1 LKVADPIKKI
11 KDLKEKLKAC
21 EKEKQDY
28 LINWQK
34 ERADFL
40 NYKKN
45 DAARSERL
53 NSYSREEFVGELLP
67 VLDSYDLA
75 FANRESWEKV
85 DKNWRMGVE
94 YIHAQLLKVLS
105 DYGVAEIIPIKGDI
119 FDLNLH
125 QTMETVLTENEV
137 DDQKVDKIIQKGY
150 KMGERIIRPARVAI
164 LEYKKL

>member
-1 LKVADPIKKI
+1 
-11 KDLKEKLKAC
+11 
-21 EKEKQDY
+21 
-28 LINWQK
+28 
-34 ERADFL
+34 
-40 NYKKN
+40 
-45 DAARSERL
+45 
-53 NSYSREEFVGELLP
+53 
-67 VLDSYDLA
+67 
-75 FANRESWEKV
+75 
-85 DKNWRMGVE
+85 MGVE